1 MNRIISFK
9 KFIKEET
16 LDQAKKRLGLS
27 HSRIAIAKE
36 KQKKQTQKATPAIE
50 VRPNLGPKP
59 PKPEK
64 GKTMRSLSV
73 EPSSPRPEKGK
84 TMRSL
89 SVEPTAAGP
98 APQMRS
104 TKPAAPPPKQ
114 KPMSISTTTVDPKP
128 EKGKTMKKLDKTDWD
143 DYVTKYRAMDDKS
156 KAMVKSMMPG
166 PFGKFLAKADSPAPS
181 VSANDVTAATA
192 TDKPKPT
199 PTPTPTKDYGSAGG
213 EFNPAT
219 PLAKLMPTYPT
230 SKVQGLSKAERDEI
244 RKDPIAYLNQRK
256 KERIAKRD
264 AHPRSRAGMQ
274 RARDV
279 RRSIATAAH
288 RHDLGWQGAVAGQVG
303 SFDKEMDDYMSTRDK
318 AVSAAATATGNRL
331 RNSGKITITQRDK
344 LVKDITTGKKEL
356 GAIPSRE
363 VQQATEDDF
372 EKLQN
377 KYNETQRRKNMTATD
392 RESEDYFKALER
404 FKNRPKDIGGGH
416 GMSDLDAMTAFNKIW
431 HSRK

>member
-9 KFIKEET
+9 KFIKDDSEYNEHGV
-16 LDQAKKRLGLS
+16 K
-27 HSRIAIAKE
+27 IAKE

-59 PKPEK
+59 PRPEK
-64 GKTMRSLSV
+64 GKTMRSVSV

-84 TMRSL
+84 TMRSV

-98 APQMRS
+98 SPQMRS

-219 PLAKLMPTYPT
+219 PLSKLMPTYPT
-230 SKVQGLSKAERDEI
+230 SKVQGMSQGERDEI
-244 RKDPIAYLNQRK
+244 RTDPIAYLNQRK
-256 KERIAKRD
+256 AERIAKRD

-274 RARDV
+274 RARDE
-279 RRSIATAAH
+279 RRRTAAAAH
-288 RHDLGWQGAVAGQVG
+288 TQDLAKTGAAAGQVG
-303 SFDKEMDDYMSTRDK
+303 SFDKEMDAYMSTRDK

-363 VQQATEDDF
+363 VQQATADDF

-377 KYNETQRRKNMTATD
+377 RYNETQRRNKMTDAD

-416 GMSDLDAMTAFNKIW
+416 GMSDLDAMSAFNKIW